1 MHIQPLIKTIQQA
14 FSGAAAR
21 RNVAEI
27 ARHHRIQASPGY
39 RAAAEW
45 LAGTLQ
51 TAGLETTIERFP
63 ANSDTHFWIQQSFQE
78 WNCRA
83 ATLDWLQEDGDE
95 RLCEYRATALAVVQ
109 RSISVDGEF
118 EVVDV
123 GDGKPED
130 YADVNVAGK
139 LVLSRS
145 SASETYRQAVVE
157 RGAAGVLFDNIT
169 GSAPGR
175 SRTDLPDARQYQSFW
190 WRPGEEK
197 SWGFV
202 LTPRQGDAM
211 RAKLQAGEQVKVRA
225 FIDSSFYDGEIEVVT
240 ATIPGADEGEVLG
253 MAHLCH
259 PQGFANDNASGVAC
273 LLETAISLHHLIA
286 SGQLAQP
293 RRTIRFL
300 WMPEMTGTF
309 AWLAAH
315 EDIIPGIVA
324 GINLDMVGERQE
336 ATGSVLVLE
345 RPPEAM
351 ASFAPDLL
359 ERLRDELLNEQ
370 ASLGGTSE
378 YPLFRYTTTPFSGGS
393 DHMITSD
400 PGVDIPTPML
410 IQWPDRF
417 YHTTADTLE
426 KVDPKSLERAGTLAG
441 GYLYWL
447 AQAGDEQAAW
457 LGWEMAAR
465 YERRLGE
472 RLQAE
477 TTKVLGLAPEARAET
492 WAHLNARVGY
502 AQERALSALETLA
515 RLGNVQALL
524 PGWRAEIEETSDR
537 VLDRSRRQIRPTAL
551 PETTARQPDA
561 WSERVSHLIPVRRYR
576 GPLMDMAAPQP
587 IFPLDEVDEAAWRQ
601 LYADIPNWRM
611 MRTYAEYW
619 TDGRRTLAEIA
630 RLVEMETGQ
639 ALGPSIE
646 TYFRLLAKA
655 GVMEMLDEMM
665 PSSTSTHR

>member
-1 MHIQPLIKTIQQA
+1 MHIHPLIETIQRT
-14 FSGAAAR
+14 FSGAAAQ

-27 ARHHRIQASPGY
+27 ARHHRIQASPGH

-51 TAGLETTIERFP
+51 AAGLETTVERFP
-63 ANSDTHFWIQQSFQE
+63 ANENARFWMQQSFQE
-78 WNCRA
+78 WDCRA
-83 ATLDWLQEDGDE
+83 ATLDWLREDGDE

-109 RSISVDGEF
+109 RSVSVDGEF

-123 GDGKPED
+123 GDGKPEGYD
-130 YADVNVAGK
+130 AVSVGGK

-145 SASETYRQAVVE
+145 AASETYRQAVVT

-190 WRPGEEK
+190 WRPEEAR

-202 LTPRQGDAM
+202 LTPQQGDAI
-211 RAKLQAGEQVKVRA
+211 RAKLKAGEQVKVRA
-225 FIDSSFYDGEIEVVT
+225 YIDSSLYDGEIEVVT
-240 ATIPGADEGEVLG
+240 ATIPGSDEGEVLG

-273 LLETAISLHHLIA
+273 LLETAVSLHRLIA
-286 SGQLAQP
+286 SGQLPQP

-300 WMPEMTGTF
+300 WMPEMTGTY

-315 EDIIPGIVA
+315 EDLIPGIVA
-324 GINLDMVGERQE
+324 GINLDMVGENQE

-345 RPPEAM
+345 RPPAAM

-359 ERLRDELLNEQ
+359 ERLRDELLDEQ
-370 ASLGGTSE
+370 LSLGGTSK
-378 YPLFRYTTTPFSGGS
+378 YPLFRYATTPFSGGS
-393 DHMITSD
+393 DHVVSSD
-400 PGVDIPTPML
+400 PTVGIPTPML

-417 YHTTADTLE
+417 YHTTADTME

-447 AQAGDEQAAW
+447 ARAGDEQAAW
-457 LGWEMAAR
+457 LGWEMASR

-472 RLQAE
+472 RVQAE
-477 TTKVLGLAPEARAET
+477 TTEALGLAPEARAQT
-492 WAHLNARVGY
+492 WEHLNARVGY
-502 AQERALSALETLA
+502 AQDRVLSALETLA
-515 RLGNVQALL
+515 RLGDVQALL
-524 PGWRAEIEETSDR
+524 PGWRAEIEEIGDR
-537 VLDRSRRQIRPTAL
+537 LLDRSRRQIRPHAL
-551 PETTARQPDA
+551 SAGAGRPDA
-561 WSERVSHLIPVRRYR
+561 WFGRASQLVPRRLYR
-576 GPLMDMAAPQP
+576 GPLMDMAAPLAAL
-587 IFPLDEVDEAAWRQ
+587 PLDEADQAAWRQ
-601 LYADIPNWRM
+601 LYDDLPNWRTL
-611 MRTYAEYW
+611 RIYAEYW

-646 TYFRLLAKA
+646 AFFLLLEKA
-655 GVMEMLDEMM
+655 GAMEMR
-665 PSSTSTHR
+665 SV